1 MINVP
6 GVSDLLKDIEID
18 LTDAKEIKYRN
29 KMTSDESSI
38 IEAKKRMVIW
48 KESLIKYK
56 RTSCRSKEKNSLR

>member
-56 RTSCRSKEKNSLR
+56 NKKGWQVI